1 MKFFLFLQKV
11 VLGIRGWL
19 LPGADIGIRFY
30 LLPDWSKLAQTT
42 VWIDAASKDIKF

>member
-1 MKFFLFLQKV
+1 V